1 MTGENSFAT
10 TPTDQSGVS
19 LQPDDRGAIR
29 AACYKRCSVCTSIG
43 SNRSRTRTAYANS
56 CLTRCYDIRSFSARS
71 RPSLILSKTNIDLCA
86 SRIKTA
92 MTLVSSDYAQLLLVA
107 KQFHDEIF
115 CCLAIST

>member
-1 MTGENSFAT
+1 VSHHSQTITALFA
-10 TPTDQSGVS
+10 PLGS
-19 LQPDDRGAIR
+19 
-29 AACYKRCSVCTSIG
+29 KRCSECVSIG
-43 SNRSRTRTAYANS
+43 STRSWTRTAYANG
-56 CLTRCYDIRSFSARS
+56 CVTRCYDIRSFSARS

-115 CCLAIST
+115 CCLAISTQIQLMSTPTND